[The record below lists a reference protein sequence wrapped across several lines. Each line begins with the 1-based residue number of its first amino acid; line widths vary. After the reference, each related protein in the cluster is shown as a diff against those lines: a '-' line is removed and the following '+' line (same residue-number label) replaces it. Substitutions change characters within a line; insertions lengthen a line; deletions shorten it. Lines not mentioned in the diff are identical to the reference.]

1 LETEAKLF
9 IQQDILLGRHE
20 LVWSYILEFENRQN
34 PYTNRRSAIYDW
46 KSIANI
52 HCVET
57 EDIILFAESL
67 FSLGVK
73 VKDALHISCAVHSN
87 ADYFITTDKKLLNT
101 VIPEMGIISPI
112 MFIDEREE

>member
-9 IQQDILLGRHE
+9 IQQDILIGRHE

-57 EDIILFAESL
+57 EDIILFAEGL
-67 FSLGVK
+67 FSSGIK
-73 VKDALHISCAVHSN
+73 VKDALHISCAIHSN

-101 VIPEMGIISPI
+101 AIPEMKIINPI
-112 MFIDEREE
+112 MFINEREE